1 MGNGMKK
8 PIHFNKRQKWEQEK
22 QKKEEESMV
31 KNKMTG
37 ISPLVFTINVNG
49 LIL

>member
-1 MGNGMKK
+1 MKE
-8 PIHFNKRQKWEQEK
+8 PIHFIKRQKWKQEK
-22 QKKEEESMV
+22 QKEDEEIMV

-37 ISPLVFTINVNG
+37 ISPFIFTINING